1 MLNKLFFVI
10 YILYCLEVG
19 VFLIVFPW
27 MQLWEENFLLGY
39 YPFLK
44 VVFLNNFFRG
54 AVSGFGVT
62 NLILGAWE
70 VAHFQR
76 YFKKA

>member
-1 MLNKLFFVI
+1 MFNKLFFVI
-10 YILYCLEVG
+10 YVLYCLEVG

-27 MQLWEENFLLGY
+27 MQLWGENLLLVY

-54 AVSGFGVT
+54 AVSGLGVA

-70 VAHFQR
+70 VAHFRR

>member
-10 YILYCLEVG
+10 YVLYCLEVG

-27 MQLWEENFLLGY
+27 MHLWEENSLLGY
-39 YPFLK
+39 YPFLR
-44 VVFLNNFFRG
+44 VVVLNNFFRG
-54 AVSGFGVT
+54 AVSGLGVA

-70 VAHFQR
+70 IAHFQR